1 MRGFLLIRFLLPV
14 RPMRNCAKPV
24 KIAQIAGIPPHPR
37 IEYGAGSNPL
47 PQEREHLAALQ
58 KILLLAI
65 KVMHVSP

>member
-1 MRGFLLIRFLLPV
+1 MSRQCDKFSALKDYSF
-14 RPMRNCAKPV
+14 
-24 KIAQIAGIPPHPR
+24 
-37 IEYGAGSNPL
+37 